1 MSSSSPNRA
10 ATLRDAYR
18 ICTPEP
24 LIGADINR
32 YYLDLSLV
40 RNTETIKEI
49 ATQLDF
55 LPPEEHCTILFTG
68 HRGCGKS
75 TELRKIQQ
83 EVETEYYIV
92 YLEADIELD
101 INDTEYTDLYLLI
114 IKKVADELYKLGA
127 RFDKELLNS
136 FELWFKEITK
146 ETEKT
151 VKQGISLRLEAEA
164 RFEIPFISKL
174 LTKLLGQIKG
184 SQNQKKIIRETL
196 QKDISRLQAD
206 INFLLDDALEKLQ
219 KKAPEYKKGF
229 LIILDNLDRIPP
241 NVGNHLFF
249 DYAAQLQALHTN
261 IIYTVPISAVY
272 SDKNLNKNFGKPN
285 IMPMVNIYKL
295 ELDKCDLDYLEDRIE
310 VLANLVGRRVD
321 IDAVFESR
329 QQLLDLVKASG
340 GHIRQLMQMTANS
353 CLTAAGRGHSKVK
366 AEDVTYAIKQEQFNF
381 ERITLNEYYS
391 VLAQVCL
398 SKNIN
403 KDEIGQ
409 LLLFNLSVLEY
420 NGDNRWNY
428 INPVLKSS
436 SLFQEA
442 LANEQ
447 QRVENN

>member
-1 MSSSSPNRA
+1 MNPLSPNRA

-24 LIGADINR
+24 LIGEDIDR
-32 YYLDLSLV
+32 YYVDLSSV
-40 RNTETIKEI
+40 RNTETIQKI
-49 ATQLDF
+49 ATKLDF
-55 LPPEEHCTILFTG
+55 LEPAEHCTILFTG

-83 EVETEYYIV
+83 KVESEYYIV
-92 YLEADIELD
+92 YLEADVELD

-127 RFDKELLNS
+127 KFDKKLLES
-136 FELWFKEITK
+136 FESWFREITN
-146 ETEKT
+146 ETEQT
-151 VKQGISLRLEAEA
+151 VEQGISLQVEAEA
-164 RFEIPFISKL
+164 GFKIPFISKL
-174 LTKLLGQIKG
+174 LTKLLAQIKG
-184 SQNQKKIIRETL
+184 SQKQKNIIRQTL

-206 INFLLDDALEKLQ
+206 ISFLLDDALKKLQ
-219 KKAPEYKKGF
+219 KKAPQYKKGF

-249 DYAAQLQALHTN
+249 DYAAQLQALHTT

-272 SDKNLNKNFGKPN
+272 SDKNLNKTFGSPN
-285 IMPMVNIYKL
+285 IMPMVNIYKFK
-295 ELDKCDLDYLEDRIE
+295 LDKCDLDYQEDRIE
-310 VLANLVGRRVD
+310 VLTNLVGQRVD
-321 IDAVFESR
+321 IEAVFESR

-340 GHIRQLMQMTANS
+340 GHVRQLMQMTANS

-366 AEDVTYAIKQEQFNF
+366 ADDVTYAIKQEQFNF

-398 SKNIN
+398 SKNID

-447 QRVENN
+447 QRSGNN

>member
-1 MSSSSPNRA
+1 MNSFPPNRA

-24 LIGADINR
+24 LIGDDIER
-32 YYLDLSLV
+32 YYVDLSSV
-40 RNTETIKEI
+40 RSTKTIQNITTKLE
-49 ATQLDF
+49 F
-55 LPPEEHCTILFTG
+55 LEASEFCTILFTG

-75 TELRKIQQ
+75 TELRRIEKKLKSAYKI
-83 EVETEYYIV
+83 I
-92 YLEADIELD
+92 YLEADVELD
-101 INDTEYTDLYLLI
+101 INDAEYTDLYLLI

-127 RFDKELLNS
+127 KFDSRLLTS
-136 FELWFKEITK
+136 FESWFKDITK
-146 ETEKT
+146 ETEASVEKS
-151 VKQGISLRLEAEA
+151 ISLQVEAEA
-164 RFEIPFISKL
+164 GFKIPFISKL
-174 LTKLLGQIKG
+174 LAKVLAQIKG
-184 SQNQKKIIRETL
+184 SEKQKQVIRQTL

-206 INFLLDDALEKLQ
+206 INLLLDDALRKLQ
-219 KKAPEYKKGF
+219 QQAPQYDKGF

-249 DYAAQLQALHTN
+249 DYAAQLQSLHTT
-261 IIYTVPISAVY
+261 IIYTVPISTVY
-272 SDKNLNKNFGKPN
+272 SDKNLNTTFGSPN
-285 IMPMVNIYKL
+285 IMPMVNIYEY
-295 ELDKCDLDYLEDRIE
+295 ELDQWELKYKEDRLEIF
-310 VLANLVGRRVD
+310 ASLVEQRVD

-340 GHIRQLMQMTANS
+340 GHVRQLMQMTARS
-353 CLTAAGRGHSKVK
+353 CLTASGSGHNRVTE
-366 AEDVTYAIKQEQFNF
+366 EDVTYAVKEEQFNF

-398 SKNIN
+398 TKNIN
-403 KDEIGQ
+403 KDKIGQ

-442 LANEQ
+442 LVNEQ
-447 QRVENN
+447 RPTEE

>member
-1 MSSSSPNRA
+1 MNSLSPNRA
-10 ATLRDAYR
+10 TTLRDAYR

-24 LIGADINR
+24 LIGEDIDR
-32 YYLDLSLV
+32 YYVDLSSV
-40 RNTETIKEI
+40 RNTETIQKI
-49 ATQLDF
+49 ATKLDF
-55 LPPEEHCTILFTG
+55 LEPGEHCTILFTG

-83 EVETEYYIV
+83 KVESEYYIV
-92 YLEADIELD
+92 YLEADVELD

-114 IKKVADELYKLGA
+114 IKKVADELYRLGA
-127 RFDKELLNS
+127 KFDKQLLNS
-136 FELWFKEITK
+136 FESWFREITN
-146 ETEKT
+146 ETEQS
-151 VKQGISLRLEAEA
+151 VEQGISLQVEAEA
-164 RFEIPFISKL
+164 GFKIPFISKL
-174 LTKLLGQIKG
+174 LTKLLAQIKG
-184 SQNQKKIIRETL
+184 SQKQKKIIRQTL

-206 INFLLDDALEKLQ
+206 INFLLDDALKKLQ
-219 KKAPEYKKGF
+219 QKAPQYKKGF

-249 DYAAQLQALHTN
+249 DYAAQLQVLHTN
-261 IIYTVPISAVY
+261 IIYTVPISTVY
-272 SDKNLNKNFGKPN
+272 SDKNLGKTFGSLN
-285 IMPMVNIYKL
+285 IMPMVNIYQY
-295 ELDKCDLDYLEDRIE
+295 ELNQCDLEYQEDRIE
-310 VLANLVGRRVD
+310 ALAKLIEYRVD
-321 IDAVFESR
+321 IDAVFQSR

-340 GHIRQLMQMTANS
+340 GHVRQLMEITAES
-353 CLTAAGRGHSKVK
+353 CLTAASRVHSKVT
-366 AEDVTYAIKQEQFNF
+366 AEDVTYAIKQEQFKF
-381 ERITLNEYYS
+381 ERLTLNEYYS
-391 VLAQVCL
+391 VLAKVCL

-447 QRVENN
+447 QQSGNS

>member
-1 MSSSSPNRA
+1 MNSLSPNRA

-24 LIGADINR
+24 LIGEDIDR
-32 YYLDLSLV
+32 YYVDLSSV
-40 RNTETIKEI
+40 RNTETIQKI
-49 ATQLDF
+49 ATKLDF
-55 LPPEEHCTILFTG
+55 LEPAEHCTILFTG

-83 EVETEYYIV
+83 KVESEYYIV
-92 YLEADIELD
+92 YLEADVELD

-114 IKKVADELYKLGA
+114 IKKVADELYKLEA
-127 RFDKELLNS
+127 KFDKELLES
-136 FELWFKEITK
+136 FESWFREITN
-146 ETEKT
+146 ETEQT
-151 VKQGISLRLEAEA
+151 VEQGISLQVEAEA
-164 RFEIPFISKL
+164 GFKLPFISKL
-174 LTKLLGQIKG
+174 LTKLLAQIKG
-184 SQNQKKIIRETL
+184 SQKQKKIIRQTL

-206 INFLLDDALEKLQ
+206 INFLLDDALKKLQ
-219 KKAPEYKKGF
+219 KKAPQYKKGF

-249 DYAAQLQALHTN
+249 DYAAQLQALHTT

-272 SDKNLNKNFGKPN
+272 SDKNLNKTFCSPN
-285 IMPMVNIYKL
+285 IMPMVNIYKF
-295 ELDKCDLDYLEDRIE
+295 ELGKCDLYYQEDRIKF
-310 VLANLVGRRVD
+310 LANVVGQRVD
-321 IDAVFESR
+321 IEAVFESC

-340 GHIRQLMQMTANS
+340 GHVRQLMQMTANS
-353 CLTAAGRGHSKVK
+353 CLTAASRGHSQVQ
-366 AEDVTYAIKQEQFNF
+366 ADDITYAIKQEQFDF

-398 SKNIN
+398 SKNID

-447 QRVENN
+447 QRSGNS

>member
-1 MSSSSPNRA
+1 MNPLSPNRA

-24 LIGADINR
+24 LIGDDIDR
-32 YYLDLSLV
+32 YYVDLSSV
-40 RNTETIKEI
+40 RNTETIQKI
-49 ATQLDF
+49 ATKLDF
-55 LPPEEHCTILFTG
+55 LEPDEHCTILFTG

-83 EVETEYYIV
+83 KVESEYYIV
-92 YLEADIELD
+92 YLEADVELD

-127 RFDKELLNS
+127 KFDKKLLES
-136 FELWFKEITK
+136 FESWFREITN
-146 ETEKT
+146 ETEQT
-151 VKQGISLRLEAEA
+151 VEQGISLQVEAEA
-164 RFEIPFISKL
+164 GFKIPFISKL
-174 LTKLLGQIKG
+174 LTKLLAQIKG
-184 SQNQKKIIRETL
+184 SQKQKNIIRQTL

-206 INFLLDDALEKLQ
+206 INFLLDDALKKLQ
-219 KKAPEYKKGF
+219 KKAPQYKKGF

-249 DYAAQLQALHTN
+249 DYAAQLQALHTT

-272 SDKNLNKNFGKPN
+272 SDKNLNKTFGSPN
-285 IMPMVNIYKL
+285 IMPMVNIYKS
-295 ELDKCDLDYLEDRIE
+295 ELDKCDLDYREDRIE
-310 VLANLVGRRVD
+310 VLANLVGQRVD
-321 IDAVFESR
+321 IEAVFESR
-329 QQLLDLVKASG
+329 QQLLNLVKASG
-340 GHIRQLMQMTANS
+340 GHVRQLMQMNANS

-366 AEDVTYAIKQEQFNF
+366 ADDISYAIKQEQFNF

-398 SKNIN
+398 SKNID

-447 QRVENN
+447 KRSGNS